1 MGTLQKG
8 GIHLLK
14 FLIMTLLPGK
24 PKEVK
29 ISQYTVLIG
38 RKSHPFH
45 SDRREFQTADIYD
58 AGAMHILEICYKEKE
73 IYGVIRIPVPKGKLK
88 DAIMLENPYLEMTR
102 KLVPSS
108 RLPFF
113 KTLSALTPSRF
124 QLLASPHSILAA
136 TISAIS
142 STCTLSSFSASLTPS
157 VIMVL
162 QKGQAEAIKLAPVSG
177 LHYCD
182 RY

>member
-1 MGTLQKG
+1 MRMKIPFKNDGWQINWCYESTEWKRFEKWELFRKG

-14 FLIMTLLPGK
+14 FLIMLLLPGK

-88 DAIMLENPYLEMTR
+88 DAIMLE
-102 KLVPSS
+102 K
-108 RLPFF
+108 
-113 KTLSALTPSRF
+113 
-124 QLLASPHSILAA
+124 
-136 TISAIS
+136 
-142 STCTLSSFSASLTPS
+142 SLFRNDT
-157 VIMVL
+157 
-162 QKGQAEAIKLAPVSG
+162 
-177 LHYCD
+177 
-182 RY
+182 